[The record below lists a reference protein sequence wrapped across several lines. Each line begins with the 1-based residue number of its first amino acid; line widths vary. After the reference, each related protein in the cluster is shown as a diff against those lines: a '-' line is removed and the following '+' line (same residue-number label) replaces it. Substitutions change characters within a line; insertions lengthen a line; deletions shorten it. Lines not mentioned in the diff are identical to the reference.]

1 MNLLKHIKRILNKT
15 SVASSQ
21 NTKIKMEKEV
31 IMAEGKIQKYQW
43 IKSERMTEVVQVAEV
58 QPDDEWLYFTDGTRI
73 NNSLVG
79 EFLMEVPETTIVGN
93 EMPATQAPVVTPSQK
108 VSDVVSVPEP
118 PEPSIMGKMI
128 MKMSKKN
135 VVNVPIQININIP
148 TPSIYTMLSDGMEK
162 EDLNNEIMEVVL
174 QQIEINKLREY
185 INENVSSFLTDY
197 YTKN

>member
-1 MNLLKHIKRILNKT
+1 
-15 SVASSQ
+15 
-21 NTKIKMEKEV
+21 MEKEV

-58 QPDDEWLYFTDGTRI
+58 QPDDKWLYFTDGTRI

-93 EMPATQAPVVTPSQK
+93 EMSAIQAQVVTPSQK
-108 VSDVVSVPEP
+108 ISDVVSVPEP

>member
-1 MNLLKHIKRILNKT
+1 
-15 SVASSQ
+15 
-21 NTKIKMEKEV
+21 MEKEV

-58 QPDDEWLYFTDGTRI
+58 QPDDKWLYFTDGTRI

-93 EMPATQAPVVTPSQK
+93 EMSAIQAQVVIPSQK
-108 VSDVVSVPEP
+108 ISDVVSVPEP

>member
-1 MNLLKHIKRILNKT
+1 
-15 SVASSQ
+15 
-21 NTKIKMEKEV
+21 MEKEV

-93 EMPATQAPVVTPSQK
+93 EMSATQAPVVTPSQK